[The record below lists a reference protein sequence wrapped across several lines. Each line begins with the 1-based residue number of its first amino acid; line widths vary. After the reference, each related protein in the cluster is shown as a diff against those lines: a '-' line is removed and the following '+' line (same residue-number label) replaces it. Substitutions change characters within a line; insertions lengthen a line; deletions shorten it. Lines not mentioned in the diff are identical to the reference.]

1 MEPAERG
8 AGSQVVD
15 LTGISGSCI
24 RWPPRQDVRRFWHGG
39 CFDFPVWG
47 RSMSFRPFT
56 SESYSEGDRLEAWR
70 DVLSAVG
77 LQPSA
82 GSAVNTGHATASR
95 RNAEGVVLAQARGG
109 IAGGVAA
116 AASGRRHADHAA
128 ADRGRRHAAH
138 GHGPPDH
145 LDRAFAAVAAQGRLE
160 RVVPARHAR
169 HRAVG
174 DLGCI
179 WRPQGRWTG
188 LRSGSGAG
196 AHRFH
201 RGVFAHAGIGRA
213 KSRDAVG
220 QRMGG
225 GRPEPRR
232 SAADLRAA
240 ADAGDRCRR
249 HRDAGGDPS
258 SPVPDHRA
266 QARRCRSHAGPGG
279 GRRRNLRAISAK
291 AVRGIGQQLYPLRA
305 RAKAAAGLGGIVQ
318 PGGGASLDLGN
329 RLSQRFQ

>member
-1 MEPAERG
+1 MAAAARCPAVLARRLLRFPCLGSIHELPPIHQRILFRGRSPGGVARCPERGRPAAVGGIAAAYRARHGVAPQCRGRG
-8 AGSQVVD
+8 AGQ
-15 LTGISGSCI
+15 T
-24 RWPPRQDVRRFWHGG
+24 
-39 CFDFPVWG
+39 
-47 RSMSFRPFT
+47 
-56 SESYSEGDRLEAWR
+56 
-70 DVLSAVG
+70 
-77 LQPSA
+77 
-82 GSAVNTGHATASR
+82 
-95 RNAEGVVLAQARGG
+95 RGG

-116 AASGRRHADHAA
+116 APSGRRHADHAA

-138 GHGPPDH
+138 GHRPPDH
-145 LDRAFAAVAAQGRLE
+145 FDRALAAVAAQGRLE

-174 DLGCI
+174 DAGCVR
-179 WRPQGRWTG
+179 RPQGRWPG

-196 AHRFH
+196 ADRFH
-201 RGVFAHAGIGRA
+201 GSFFAHAGIGRA
-213 KSRDAVG
+213 QSRDAVG

-249 HRDAGGDPS
+249 HRDAGGDPP

-266 QARRCRSHAGPGG
+266 PARRCRSHAGPGG
-279 GRRRNLRAISAK
+279 GRGRNLRALSAK

-305 RAKAAAGLGGIVQ
+305 RATAAAGLGGIVE

-329 RLSQRFQ
+329 RLPQRF